1 MCDFGSDDSSPSF
14 DGSGFGGDYGSD
26 SYLSSNAAWYAQQAA
41 LAQQASQ
48 DAQSAA
54 ASFVPSSPAASPFDA
69 GTSPVA
75 NLVGPA
81 QFQGSFD
88 PNIIGSGGNAVG
100 APGTGS
106 SVADVANA
114 AVSSGTSNGLDFS
127 SLFSGGSAGGG
138 PGVLDPSVPAPTQ
151 PTSIGG
157 VTSSNPLDAF
167 ALAPG
172 GANNPAVQGSAGS
185 ASPAGPSAISTA
197 GPPAV
202 ADVNA
207 DPTAFQGNSSVGGAP
222 LAGQNG
228 VSPSSSQSPTID
240 SLLGKSPAANSGSS
254 GTGSGISSLLGS
266 NPLTSLASIAGLGY
280 NIYQGQKQTAN
291 QSALTAAAQQQAATG
306 QQAFNAGAPIA
317 TANASTGQGITA
329 QGQALQQY
337 LTNGT
342 LPPNY
347 QAQVDQAINSY
358 KQQAI
363 SAEVAKGNPGDPNMN
378 SSLAQTLAGID
389 QQRATLTA
397 NLAQTLFS
405 AGSADISAGGALSSS
420 SAQSLLGAGQNA
432 SGLSA
437 QLYQTL
443 VQNDTTQAANTGK
456 AIASLAAALNGKGSN
471 TGTTATT

>member
-1 MCDFGSDDSSPSF
+1 MCDVGSGDDSPSF
-14 DGSGFGGDYGSD
+14 DGGGGYVPAAGPG
-26 SYLSSNAAWYAQQAA
+26 LSSDYNYSSPIAGI
-41 LAQQASQ
+41 
-48 DAQSAA
+48 D
-54 ASFVPSSPAASPFDA
+54 PSSFSGAAPAAGDSGGSAVPGVVNSAFDIN
-69 GTSPVA
+69 S
-75 NLVGPA
+75 
-81 QFQGSFD
+81 
-88 PNIIGSGGNAVG
+88 IGSGGNTPFGFAG
-100 APGTGS
+100 SGS
-106 SVADVANA
+106 SVAGSGSSIADMANA

-138 PGVLDPSVPAPTQ
+138 PGVLDPSVSAPTQ

-172 GANNPAVQGSAGS
+172 GANNPAVQGAAGSVSPGGASAGALAGS
-185 ASPAGPSAISTA
+185 AGV
-197 GPPAV
+197 GGF
-202 ADVNA
+202 
-207 DPTAFQGNSSVGGAP
+207 DPTSLDAQAVNNSVNNPGTGSP
-222 LAGQNG
+222 TNIT
-228 VSPSSSQSPTID
+228 PSSSQSPTID
-240 SLLGKSPAANSGSS
+240 TLLGKPPAANSGSG
-254 GTGSGISSLLGS
+254 GTSSGISSLLGNS
-266 NPLTSLASIAGLGY
+266 PLTSIASIAGLGY

-291 QSALTAAAQQQAATG
+291 QNALTAAAQQQAATG

-317 TANASTGQGITA
+317 TANASTGQQITA

-337 LTNGT
+337 LTTGQ

-363 SAEVAKGNPGDPNMN
+363 SAAVAKGQPGDPNMN

-397 NLAQTLFS
+397 NL
-405 AGSADISAGGALSSS
+405 
-420 SAQSLLGAGQNA
+420 AQSLLGAGQNA

-456 AIASLAAALNGKGSN
+456 AIASLAAALNSKGSN
-471 TGTTATT
+471 TGTTATS